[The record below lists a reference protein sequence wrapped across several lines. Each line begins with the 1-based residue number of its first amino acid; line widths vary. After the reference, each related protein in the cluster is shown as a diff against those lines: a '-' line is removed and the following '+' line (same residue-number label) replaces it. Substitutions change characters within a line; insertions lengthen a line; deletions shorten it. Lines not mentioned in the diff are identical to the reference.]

1 MYPVVTSAFGTLLT
15 HEIVGR
21 LLEQLEK
28 AVEVLNVEIA
38 KSSKM
43 PHIVSAEIESIALL
57 CDTKKNYQ
65 MSDVKIA
72 VTLSIE
78 GLATKDSESIGG
90 WSVRRLVSY
99 RVGDPDENRV
109 GALIPK
115 QEKVVSLL
123 DIYHAP
129 FDLVM
134 LMYHE
139 SGTEEIVRA
148 RSRAPEDV
156 AA

>member
-1 MYPVVTSAFGTLLT
+1 
-15 HEIVGR
+15 
-21 LLEQLEK
+21 
-28 AVEVLNVEIA
+28 
-38 KSSKM
+38 
-43 PHIVSAEIESIALL
+43 
-57 CDTKKNYQ
+57 

-134 LMYHE
+134 LMYDE

>member
-38 KSSKM
+38 KSSKI
-43 PHIVSAEIESIALL
+43 PHIVSAEIESVALL
-57 CDTKKNYQ
+57 CDTKKSYQ
-65 MSDVKIA
+65 LSEVKLAI
-72 VTLSIE
+72 TLSIE
-78 GLATKDSESIGG
+78 GLATRDGSSVNG

-99 RVGDPDENRV
+99 RVGDPDENQMKT
-109 GALIPK
+109 LYPK

-134 LMYHE
+134 LMYYE
-139 SGTEEIVRA
+139 SGTEEMVSATTRV
-148 RSRAPEDV
+148 SEDLV
-156 AA
+156 A

>member
-1 MYPVVTSAFGTLLT
+1 MYPVVNSAFGTLLT

-28 AVEVLNVEIA
+28 AVGVLNVEIS

-43 PHIVSAEIESIALL
+43 PHIVSADIESIALL

-65 MSDVKIA
+65 LSQVKLA
-72 VTLSIE
+72 VTLSIQD
-78 GLATKDSESIGG
+78 LATKGGESIGDI
-90 WSVRRLVSY
+90 SVSRLMSY
-99 RVGDPDENRV
+99 QVGDPDENQAE
-109 GALIPK
+109 ALVSK
-115 QEKVVSLL
+115 HEKVVSLL

-139 SGTEEIVRA
+139 SGTEEVVR
-148 RSRAPEDV
+148 RATQVSE
-156 AA
+156 AAVV